1 MIGRVAGIVGLAAL
15 CAASLAAEAQTKL
28 RIGIVT
34 ALTGPWAA
42 PGKFQMNGF
51 NLAVEDVNRDGGVT
65 IGGRRLSVELVVYD
79 TRCNT
84 AEASSAVQRLAT
96 VDEVP
101 VILGELCTPAAL
113 AQAPLA
119 QENEIPIIFTVP
131 GSPTIT
137 DAKRPYVFRVN
148 PNQAMTTEGLAK
160 FVVDRDMQPLAFLAW
175 NNDSGRVGV
184 RLMRDYLPAGFAVPY
199 VGYFNNGDVDF
210 RSHIVNFRRENVRAV
225 MLLMDEEP
233 GSLAIRQIREA
244 GLDVKVIG
252 TLAMGSNRFLDRLD
266 AQRLSGMI
274 QYNSF
279 PPKSDLPRIKGFS
292 DRYEAKFK
300 EEAHG
305 WAANSYDALI
315 VAVEAMKRAGTITDR
330 ARIRAEIAKT
340 DHLGVSGR
348 ITFRPDGQA
357 DTPVYV
363 TEWCADG
370 TRKIVYPEEAVAG
383 CGKG

>member
-1 MIGRVAGIVGLAAL
+1 
-15 CAASLAAEAQTKL
+15 
-28 RIGIVT
+28 
-34 ALTGPWAA
+34 
-42 PGKFQMNGF
+42 
-51 NLAVEDVNRDGGVT
+51 
-65 IGGRRLSVELVVYD
+65 
-79 TRCNT
+79 
-84 AEASSAVQRLAT
+84 
-96 VDEVP
+96 
-101 VILGELCTPAAL
+101 
-113 AQAPLA
+113 
-119 QENEIPIIFTVP
+119 
-131 GSPTIT
+131 
-137 DAKRPYVFRVN
+137 
-148 PNQAMTTEGLAK
+148 
-160 FVVDRDMQPLAFLAW
+160 
-175 NNDSGRVGV
+175 
-184 RLMRDYLPAGFAVPY
+184 
-199 VGYFNNGDVDF
+199 
-210 RSHIVNFRRENVRAV
+210 VNFRRENVRAV